1 MFPTAHFS
9 FPLQRFSG
17 KCCVQVYWTK
27 RPTNAQMFLTFI
39 FENDVNVTSKKLKEK
54 KFFVDI
60 LKVTNEIAGFGSA
73 SESGFFW

>member
-1 MFPTAHFS
+1 
-9 FPLQRFSG
+9 
-17 KCCVQVYWTK
+17 
-27 RPTNAQMFLTFI
+27 MFLTFI